1 MRRWRSVSFAVLATI
16 LFSMVAMPAN
26 GAKASEELSV
36 TAWLDVSATAPGV
49 GCSVDMSIELRSDG
63 DSVGDAEV
71 YIAFI
76 IDGEILSAD
85 RGVTD
90 ESGIVYLGVDTSGAY
105 DGAFGWIDVLVS
117 GGYFTGFPV
126 YPSDNGGCYD
136 GAELL
141 TEQGNVWYEQVA
153 ATASAEEATTNYS
166 AGFPTYVQQRNLS
179 CEYASIQIATAA
191 WGDAISE
198 YSLDN
203 IVGWSANPH
212 WGFRGDIS
220 GWWGNTYDYGV
231 YAEALAAALPTFGY
245 YGNVFYGQGDSSQ
258 LTAELDQGIP
268 TLVWLGLWGDQST
281 FEESDGATYKLVA
294 GDHVVV
300 AYDYDQGGVYVSDPA
315 VGAIR
320 YYAWGDFMYMWNVF
334 DGMALAVSPG

>member
-1 MRRWRSVSFAVLATI
+1 MRRWRSVSFAAMAAI
-16 LFSMVAMPAN
+16 LLGMVTMPAP
-26 GAKASEELSV
+26 GAKASEELPVS
-36 TAWLDVSATAPGV
+36 AWLDVSTTEPGI
-49 GCSVDMSIELRSDG
+49 GCSIDMSVEIRSDG
-63 DSVGDAEV
+63 SGVSAAEV
-71 YIAFI
+71 YIALI
-76 IDGEILSAD
+76 IDGEISSAD

-90 ESGIVYLGVDTSGAY
+90 DGGVVYLGLDTSGAY
-105 DGAFGWIDVLVS
+105 DGASGWVDVLVS

-126 YPSDNGGCYD
+126 YPTDDGGCYD
-136 GAELL
+136 GAKLL
-141 TEQGNVWYEQVA
+141 SETGNIWYEPVD
-153 ATASAEEATTNYS
+153 ATASEEDATTSYS

-203 IVGWSANPH
+203 VVGWSDNPH
-212 WGFRGDIS
+212 WGFRGDIT

-231 YAEALAAALPTFGY
+231 YAEALAAALPSFGY
-245 YGNVFYGQGDSSQ
+245 YGDVFYAEGDSSQ
-258 LTAELDQGIP
+258 LTARLDQGVP

-281 FEESDGATYKLVA
+281 YEELDGATFKLVA

-300 AYDYDQGGVYVSDPA
+300 AYDYDDGGVYVSDPA

-334 DGMALAVSPG
+334 DGMALGVSPA